1 MNKIIILLFIL
12 LIGSTSIPKNKS
24 EFCIPIEIEN
34 YHIKIK
40 NKEIQDN
47 KLIEALIQVESR
59 GNDSCIG
66 DRHLIL
72 PSIGCL
78 QIRPVMVREVNR
90 ILKKQKDTL
99 RFKYKDRWSRKKSIQ
114 MFYIWKD
121 FHHTNSSDEK
131 IARNWNGGPKGY
143 KRKRTLQYWEKVKI
157 EMSKKL

>member
-12 LIGSTSIPKNKS
+12 LIGMRSIPENKS

-34 YHIKIK
+34 YHVKIK

-143 KRKRTLQYWEKVKI
+143 KCKRTLQYWEKVKI
-157 EMSKKL
+157 EMNKKL